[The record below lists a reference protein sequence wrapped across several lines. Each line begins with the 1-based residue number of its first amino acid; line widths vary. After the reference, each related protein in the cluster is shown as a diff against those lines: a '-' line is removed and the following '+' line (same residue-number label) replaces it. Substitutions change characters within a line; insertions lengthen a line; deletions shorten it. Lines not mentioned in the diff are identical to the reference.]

1 MAPVAA
7 ATAEEVRAVVAGTCW
22 SARKL
27 QAVATAAVAAWEAA
41 AAVKEEEEQEEA
53 RAVGPP
59 RTCANSRGLDSSQG

>member
-1 MAPVAA
+1 MAV

-41 AAVKEEEEQEEA
+41 ANEEEEA

-59 RTCANSRGLDSSQG
+59 RTCANSRGLDLSQG